1 MVDFKALAQRQTT
14 LSEVMIDREKVKTD
28 DLIETYP
35 EGVTITAFDYVMSK
49 KTKNEYPVFNIAEDD
64 KIFCNGGTVLDRIF
78 TEYVKVCE
86 GDVTRASNELKR
98 QGGLKVKLSHGTTKD
113 GQDLITVEVL

>member
-14 LSEVMIDREKVKTD
+14 LSEVMIEREKVKTD

-35 EGVTITAFDYVMSK
+35 DGVTITAFDYVMSK

-78 TEYVKVCE
+78 SEYVKVCE
-86 GDVTRASNELKR
+86 GDVAKASNELKR
-98 QGGLKVKLSHGTTKD
+98 QGGLKVKLAHGTTKD
-113 GQDLITVEVL
+113 GQELITVEVL